1 MLIVALGWSLLEAI
15 RQRWSASWKTPSNRR
30 IHQEMYI
37 HTVGGLSTSRTNVK
51 EQVEQIFQ
59 SWKDTVHWNDR
70 VRQNCCQL
78 EELGMSTGA
87 LALPTCEGG
96 RFYSLWHC
104 ADRRCFSVTALTV
117 GADGAAHFLP
127 LTPTG
132 RAAFKVT
139 NYKSDPGWRPT

>member
-15 RQRWSASWKTPSNRR
+15 RQRWSAAWKTPSNRR

-37 HTVGGLSTSRTNVK
+37 HTIGGLSTSRTDK
-51 EQVEQIFQ
+51 EKVEQIFQ

-78 EELGMSTGA
+78 EELGMSSGA
-87 LALPTCEGG
+87 LALPMCEGG
-96 RFYSLWHC
+96 SLYSLWRC
-104 ADRRCFSVTALTV
+104 TDIRCFSVTALTV
-117 GADGAAHFLP
+117 GEPMELP
-127 LTPTG
+127 TSCSITPTG
-132 RAAFKVT
+132 RAEFKVT